1 MGGNGARACVTDRY
15 SARMR
20 MLASV
25 ARRCEPPIQRWRT
38 VLRSDGDERLQ
49 QAVRLSLLRLQQRM
63 TTRAGLSKRRAAH
76 GSASRGNLQACAT
89 GRAFMQL
96 NTSTLL
102 LLPLPLPRG
111 MLSLGV
117 AAAALACMNHWAHVA
132 ALSPVCAPSR

>member
-1 MGGNGARACVTDRY
+1 
-15 SARMR
+15 MR

-25 ARRCEPPIQRWRT
+25 ARRCEPLIQRWRT

-63 TTRAGLSKRRAAH
+63 ATRVGLSKRRAAH
-76 GSASRGNLQACAT
+76 GSASRGSVQACAT

-111 MLSLGV
+111 MSLGV
-117 AAAALACMNHWAHVA
+117 AAAVLACMNHCAHVA